1 MGMYILLLS
10 LGMLFASGLLG
21 YVVIRVEDSESWPP
35 PGMSGLPWLLV
46 ISTFLIVISS
56 GSMWFANRSAIN
68 GSRKAL
74 QAWMLITLVL
84 GLSFLVFQVLA
95 WLEMSAGKA
104 SFTEHLYAWS
114 FYFLTALHAAHLI
127 GGLIPMLIVT
137 ARSFG
142 KGYSPEN
149 HRGVT
154 YLGMYWHFLDGAW
167 VLLFLTLIWGSG
179 GAFGS

>member
-21 YVVIRVEDSESWPP
+21 YVVIRMEDTAVWPP
-35 PGMSGLPWLLV
+35 EGMSGLPWLLV
-46 ISTFLIVISS
+46 VSTFLIIISS
-56 GSMWFANRSAIN
+56 GSMWLANRSAIN
-68 GSRKAL
+68 GSRAAL
-74 QAWMLITLVL
+74 QGGMMITLVL
-84 GLSFLVFQVLA
+84 GLGFLAFQVLA
-95 WLEMSAGKA
+95 WLDMAEGKA

-127 GGLIPMLIVT
+127 GGLIPMLVVT

-142 KGYSPEN
+142 KGYSPQN

-154 YLGMYWHFLDGAW
+154 YLAMYWHFLDGAW
-167 VLLFLTLIWGSG
+167 LILFLTLIWGSG